1 VTIIGT
7 NDAPII
13 TSSEQAGTV
22 VEDSIVAAE
31 VTVGGR
37 VTSSDVDEG
46 SSAVYTTTDTA
57 AHGTFTLTK
66 GGDWTYTLDSAG
78 DAVVQALNVGQSL
91 VETFTVT
98 VTDDNNATATQ
109 DVTVT
114 IIGTNDAPII
124 TSSEQAGTV
133 VEDSIVAA
141 EVTVGGRVTSSDVD
155 EGSSA
160 VYTTT
165 DTAAHGTFTL
175 TKGGDWTYTLD
186 SAGDAVVQAL
196 NVGQSLVETFTV
208 TVTDDNNATATQDV
222 TVTINGTNDAPVAE
236 DDSFTVDEGLSVK
249 GNVIRH
255 EDDNDGFSDTDGGD
269 GNTLSVTKVNG
280 IPFSGDAIFTMI
292 DGVLEE
298 VAVSPLDD
306 AVFIGTNDNGILRI
320 NENGAFTYEN
330 KGFFKA
336 DDSIQPSFEYTLSD
350 GIDTDTAT
358 VSINITVDA
367 PVANDDTNFITFGLD
382 SDGKVVSHN
391 GIEVGNI
398 LKRASSGDTSDSE
411 GAELTQ
417 IIYADEVYNFD
428 DLITSIGIVTD
439 YGLLTVHNN
448 GDYSFVINEDD
459 YETVLPIN
467 NDALKFG
474 YTIQDGDALNPETA
488 EGVLTITVKISEVE
502 PLKAPEPSAKFIELD
517 LDETDGSIDTFSHT
531 QSKTG
536 FDEGPYAFIQDMQL
550 DLSDV
555 LIQTHSN
562 NLDKYLEPDADG
574 QKVTL
579 NLDLETNKG
588 APMEQELVLEKAGSE
603 SEEGA
608 GVYVTNGLL
617 AQGGVI
623 ISDAFAANPAPL
635 PEFDTQD
642 VL

>member
-13 TSSEQAGTV
+13 TSAVQAGTV

-37 VTSSDVDEG
+37 VTSSDVDTG
-46 SSAVYTTTDTA
+46 STAAYTTTDTA
-57 AHGTFTLTK
+57 AHGKFTLDEDT
-66 GGDWTYTLDSAG
+66 GAWTYTLDSAG

-114 IIGTNDAPII
+114 IIGTNDAP
-124 TSSEQAGTV
+124 
-133 VEDSIVAA
+133 
-141 EVTVGGRVTSSDVD
+141 
-155 EGSSA
+155 
-160 VYTTT
+160 
-165 DTAAHGTFTL
+165 
-175 TKGGDWTYTLD
+175 
-186 SAGDAVVQAL
+186 
-196 NVGQSLVETFTV
+196 
-208 TVTDDNNATATQDV
+208 
-222 TVTINGTNDAPVAE
+222 VAE
-236 DDSFTVDEGLSVK
+236 DDSFTVHEGKLVE
-249 GNVIRH
+249 GNVISH

-358 VSINITVDA
+358 VSINITVNA
-367 PVANDDTNFITFGLD
+367 PVANDDTNFITLELGLE
-382 SDGKVVSHN
+382 GEVVSSN
-391 GIEVGNI
+391 GIDVGNVLI
-398 LKRASSGDTSDSE
+398 RKSSGDRTDSMD
-411 GAELTQ
+411 AELTQ
-417 IIYADEVYNFD
+417 IIYADEVYKFD
-428 DLITSIGIVTD
+428 DLITSIGIITD
-439 YGLLTVHNN
+439 YGLLTVDNN
-448 GDYSFVINEDD
+448 GDYSFVINDD
-459 YETVLPIN
+459 VDIAGLPTN
-467 NDALKFG
+467 NEGLKFG
-474 YTIQDGDALNPETA
+474 YTIQDGDTLNPETA
-488 EGVLTITVKISEVE
+488 EGELTITVNIRNVE

-555 LIQTHSN
+555 LVQTHSN

-574 QKVTL
+574 QKVAL

-588 APMEQELVLEKAGSE
+588 APMEQELVLEKAGSD
-603 SEEGA
+603 SEEGT

-617 AQGGVI
+617 AKGGVI
-623 ISDAFAANPAPL
+623 ISDAFAANPAPM